1 MRMITVVSFS
11 VLRVLMSLPTSLRRS
26 PLPSLAEIIEPRPG
40 KIAVLIDPKEEV
52 ASGLFIPAD
61 LAPSLHN
68 PRPTQGTI
76 VSLGPEDD
84 SEEGMMEDDIGDLKV
99 GDRVIFGKYSGVEI
113 KLKSRPGRPPE
124 RIVILTA
131 KDILARVKVVDET
144 TSDDIVVR
152 T

>member
-1 MRMITVVSFS
+1 M
-11 VLRVLMSLPTSLRRS
+11 
-26 PLPSLAEIIEPRPG
+26 PSLAEIIEPRPG

-52 ASGLFIPAD
+52 SSGLFIPAD

-76 VSLGPEDD
+76 VSLGPEDE
-84 SEEGMMEDDIGDLKV
+84 SEDGMMEDDIGSLKV

-113 KLKSRPGRPPE
+113 KQKGKPGQAPE

-131 KDILARVKVVDET
+131 KDILARVKVTED
-144 TSDDIVVR
+144 SADIVVK

>member
-1 MRMITVVSFS
+1 VPE
-11 VLRVLMSLPTSLRRS
+11 LRLQD
-26 PLPSLAEIIEPRPG
+26 IIEPRPG
-40 KIAVLIDPKEEV
+40 KIAVLIDAKEEV
-52 ASGLFIPAD
+52 GAGNLYIPAD

-76 VSLGPEDD
+76 VSLGPEDE
-84 SEEGMMEDDIGDLKV
+84 SEEGMMEDDIGSLKV

-113 KLKSRPGRPPE
+113 KQKGSPGKAPE

-131 KDILARVKVVDET
+131 KDILARVKVSEGA
-144 TSDDIVVR
+144 DITVK